1 MESMKVAGHA
11 YNYLKNA
18 SGRQE
23 TELYVPP
30 PLPLTT
36 HLSCSLSGA
45 ASDQIKRTKAQA
57 IL

>member
-30 PLPLTT
+30 LPSQ
-36 HLSCSLSGA
+36 HISCSLYFIQA
-45 ASDQIKRTKAQA
+45 PQA
-57 IL
+57 IK